1 MTNPHPLMAWRQPR
15 VEVTEDE
22 DDDFEEE
29 EEGEEEKVARDEAL
43 PDQLQIRV
51 ESSNSSSS
59 PAGSTSAGPCQP
71 FFIAHTLR
79 RRSISDPGRLASVL
93 VFGQDNDPG
102 PGPGPGRLD
111 GALLP
116 GPGPHR
122 AHPSM
127 THSVDKIVDFLKF
140 LN

>member
-1 MTNPHPLMAWRQPR
+1 MAWRQPR
-15 VEVTEDE
+15 VAVTEDE

-29 EEGEEEKVARDEAL
+29 EEEEEGEVPAVRNGTL
-43 PDQLQIRV
+43 PDQLQITV

-59 PAGSTSAGPCQP
+59 PAGSTSAGPCQT
-71 FFIAHTLR
+71 FFNAHVLR
-79 RRSISDPGRLASVL
+79 RRSISDPGRLASVIGPL
-93 VFGQDNDPG
+93 LGQDNDPG
-102 PGPGPGRLD
+102 PGPGPGP
-111 GALLP
+111 GPQHGPVLP
-116 GPGPHR
+116 GPGPYR